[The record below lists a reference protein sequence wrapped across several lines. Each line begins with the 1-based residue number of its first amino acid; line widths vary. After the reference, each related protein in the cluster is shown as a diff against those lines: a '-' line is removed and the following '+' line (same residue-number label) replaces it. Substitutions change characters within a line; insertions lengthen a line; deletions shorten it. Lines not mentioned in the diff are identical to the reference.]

1 MGIDR
6 GTQQQIAT
14 TDGGGEE
21 TDMAGAV
28 ERVYA
33 MGYKEQMDRLFDEW
47 IRPFR
52 IGCSYLDDE
61 EYVAESV
68 GDQAFQL
75 AEDILGEEAADED
88 TDEFV
93 ELCDAIDD
101 AIMELLGM

>member
-1 MGIDR
+1 
-6 GTQQQIAT
+6 
-14 TDGGGEE
+14 
-21 TDMAGAV
+21 MAGAV
-28 ERVYA
+28 ERIYA

-47 IRPFR
+47 VRPFR
-52 IGCSYLDDE
+52 IGCSHLDDE

-68 GDQAFQL
+68 GEQAYQL

-101 AIMELLGM
+101 AIMELLGI

>member
-1 MGIDR
+1 
-6 GTQQQIAT
+6 
-14 TDGGGEE
+14 
-21 TDMAGAV
+21 MAGAV

-68 GDQAFQL
+68 GEQAYQL

-88 TDEFV
+88 TDEFA
-93 ELCDAIDD
+93 ELRDAIDD
-101 AIMELLGM
+101 AITELLGM